1 MNIANDRSL
10 IQHAAQGDVDA
21 FGELVQRH
29 QSAVFN
35 VAYRMLG
42 NRQDAEDAAQE
53 AFVRAYKAFDTFD
66 VERPIRPWL
75 KRIVTNLCLNRIKAD
90 RPTLSLEN
98 GLPPPK
104 EPKPGP
110 EAQTA
115 KHERDT
121 QIRAAILSLPPRY
134 RAAIELRHFQDLNY
148 EEIAKTLNKPL
159 STVKSD
165 LFRARKILAEKLK
178 EIVPTQPPQKFQKQ
192 NLREGRRR

>member
-10 IQHAAQGDVDA
+10 TKLAAQGDQDA
-21 FGELVQRH
+21 FGELVQLH

-53 AFVRAYKAFDTFD
+53 AFVRAYNAFDTFD
-66 VERPIRPWL
+66 VERPLRPWL
-75 KRIVTNLCLNRIKAD
+75 KRIVTNLCINRIKAT

-115 KHERDT
+115 TRERDA

-134 RAAIELRHFQDLNY
+134 RATVELRHFQDLSY
-148 EEIAKTLNKPL
+148 EEIAETLSKPL

-165 LFRARKILAEKLK
+165 LFRARKMLAEKLK
-178 EIVPTQPPQKFQKQ
+178 E
-192 NLREGRRR
+192 

>member
-10 IQHAAQGDVDA
+10 TKLAAQGDQDA
-21 FGELVQRH
+21 FGKLVQLH

-42 NRQDAEDAAQE
+42 NKGDAEDITQE
-53 AFVRAYKAFDTFD
+53 TFIRAYKAFHSFD
-66 VERPIRPWL
+66 VDRPIRPWL
-75 KRIVTNLCLNRIKAD
+75 KKIVTNLCLNRIKAH

-115 KHERDT
+115 KRERDA
-121 QIRAAILSLPPRY
+121 QVRAAILSLPPRY
-134 RAAIELRHFQDLNY
+134 RAAIELRHFQDLSY
-148 EEIAKTLNKPL
+148 EEIAETLEKPL

-165 LFRARKILAEKLK
+165 LFRARKMLAERLK
-178 EIVPTQPPQKFQKQ
+178 ETAPTQPPPNSK
-192 NLREGRRR
+192 NRI

>member
-1 MNIANDRSL
+1 MNIAKDRVL
-10 IQHAAQGDVDA
+10 TKLAAQGDQDA
-21 FGELVQRH
+21 FSELVQLH

-42 NRQDAEDAAQE
+42 NQRDAEDITQE
-53 AFVRAYKAFDTFD
+53 AFIRAYKAFHTFNTD
-66 VERPIRPWL
+66 RPMRPWI
-75 KRIVTNLCLNRIKAD
+75 KRIVTNLCLNQIKSH

-110 EAQTA
+110 ETETA
-115 KHERDT
+115 NRQQEGD
-121 QIRAAILSLPPRY
+121 IRNAILSLSPHY
-134 RAAIELRHFQDLNY
+134 RAVIELRPFQCLSYD
-148 EEIAKTLNKPL
+148 EIAKTLNKPL

-178 EIVPTQPPQKFQKQ
+178 
-192 NLREGRRR
+192 

>member
-10 IQHAAQGDVDA
+10 TKLAAQGDQDA
-21 FGELVQRH
+21 FGKLVQLH

-42 NRQDAEDAAQE
+42 NKGDAEDITQE
-53 AFVRAYKAFDTFD
+53 TFIRAYKAFHSFD
-66 VERPIRPWL
+66 VDRPIRPWL
-75 KRIVTNLCLNRIKAD
+75 KKIVTNLCLNRIKAH

-115 KHERDT
+115 KRERDA
-121 QIRAAILSLPPRY
+121 QVRAAILSLPPRY
-134 RAAIELRHFQDLNY
+134 RAAIELRHFQDLSY
-148 EEIAKTLNKPL
+148 EEIAETLEKPL

-165 LFRARKILAEKLK
+165 LFRARKMLAERLK
-178 EIVPTQPPQKFQKQ
+178 ETAPTQPPPNSKD
-192 NLREGRRR
+192 RI

>member
-10 IQHAAQGDVDA
+10 TKLAAQGDQDA
-21 FGELVQRH
+21 FGELVQLH

-53 AFVRAYKAFDTFD
+53 AFVRAYNAFDTFD
-66 VERPIRPWL
+66 AERPLRPWL
-75 KRIVTNLCLNRIKAD
+75 KRIVTNLCINRIKAT

-110 EAQTA
+110 ETQTA
-115 KHERDT
+115 TRERDAL
-121 QIRAAILSLPPRY
+121 IRAAILSLPLRY
-134 RAAIELRHFQDLNY
+134 RAAIELRHFQDLSY
-148 EEIAKTLNKPL
+148 EEIAESLDKPL

-165 LFRARKILAEKLK
+165 LFRARKMLAEKLK
-178 EIVPTQPPQKFQKQ
+178 ET
-192 NLREGRRR
+192 RT

>member
-1 MNIANDRSL
+1 MNIATERSL
-10 IQHAAQGDVDA
+10 TQLAAQGDQNA
-21 FGELVQRH
+21 FGELVQLH

-53 AFVRAYKAFDTFD
+53 AFVRAYNAFDTFD
-66 VERPIRPWL
+66 TGRPILPWL
-75 KRIVTNLCLNRIKAD
+75 KKIVTNLCINWIKAH

-115 KHERDT
+115 NRERDA
-121 QIRAAILSLPPRY
+121 QIRAAILSLPLRY
-134 RAAIELRHFQDLNY
+134 RAAIELRHFQELSY
-148 EEIAKTLNKPL
+148 EEIAEMLDKPL

-165 LFRARKILAEKLK
+165 LFRARKLLAEKLK
-178 EIVPTQPPQKFQKQ
+178 EIAPKDAAEESAPKGYG
-192 NLREGRRR
+192 N

>member
-10 IQHAAQGDVDA
+10 TKLAAQGDQNA
-21 FGELVQRH
+21 FGELVQLH

-35 VAYRMLG
+35 VAYRILG
-42 NRQDAEDAAQE
+42 NQQDAEDAAQE
-53 AFVRAYKAFDTFD
+53 AFVRAYNAFKSFDTH
-66 VERPIRPWL
+66 RPIRPWL
-75 KRIVTNLCLNRIKAD
+75 KKIVTNLCLNRIKAH

-115 KHERDT
+115 KRERDA
-121 QIRAAILSLPPRY
+121 QVRAAILSLPPRY
-134 RAAIELRHFQDLNY
+134 RAAIELRHFQDLSY
-148 EEIAKTLNKPL
+148 EEIAETLEKPL

-165 LFRARKILAEKLK
+165 LFRARKMLAERLK
-178 EIVPTQPPQKFQKQ
+178 ETAPTQPPPNSK
-192 NLREGRRR
+192 NRI

>member
-10 IQHAAQGDVDA
+10 TKLAAQGDQDA
-21 FGELVQRH
+21 FGELVQLH

-53 AFVRAYKAFDTFD
+53 AFVRAYNAFDTFD
-66 VERPIRPWL
+66 AERPLRPWL
-75 KRIVTNLCLNRIKAD
+75 KRIVTNLCINRIKAT

-110 EAQTA
+110 ETQTA
-115 KHERDT
+115 IRERDAL
-121 QIRAAILSLPPRY
+121 IRAAILSLPLRY
-134 RAAIELRHFQDLNY
+134 RAAIELRHFQDLSY
-148 EEIAKTLNKPL
+148 EEIAESLDKPL

-165 LFRARKILAEKLK
+165 LFRARKMLAEKLK
-178 EIVPTQPPQKFQKQ
+178 ET
-192 NLREGRRR
+192 RT